1 MLLECFFIVEGEI
14 IMEFV
19 LFGVYFYRCYDYVEL
34 LVIVYFLLEFI
45 KKYLKVNILIIIV
58 NVEDDVYYN

>member
-1 MLLECFFIVEGEI
+1 
-14 IMEFV
+14 MEFV